1 MKLEDFFALGVG
13 LFLGGLFAML
23 KLPIPAPM
31 TLGGILGVVGI
42 AVGAVLVTTLM
53 PR

>member
-1 MKLEDFFALGVG
+1 MKLEDLFALLVG
-13 LFLGGLFAML
+13 LFLGGLFALL

-42 AVGAVLVTTLM
+42 AVGAVLVTTFL